1 MDSPQV
7 LIVDDDPSVRSLLAQ
22 VVKCEGGSPI
32 TAASGVEGYAA
43 LENARTDIA
52 LVLLDL
58 SMPEMDGF
66 KFRALQLEDS
76 ELSTIPIVV
85 LTGYQLTSS
94 ELAFMR
100 AAAVLRKPAP
110 IAEIRSAIRR
120 CAAVTTART

>member
-7 LIVDDDPSVRSLLAQ
+7 LIVDDDPSVRTLLAQ
-22 VVKCEGGSPI
+22 VVTREGASPT

-43 LENARTDIA
+43 LTSARTNFA

-66 KFRALQLEDS
+66 RFRELQLEDA
-76 ELSTIPIVV
+76 ELATIPTVV

-94 ELAFMR
+94 ALAFMR
-100 AAAVLRKPAP
+100 PAAVLHKPAP
-110 IAEIRSAIRR
+110 IADIRAAIRQF
-120 CAAVTTART
+120 ATVVTARR